1 TIKIWDISTGEVL
14 QTLTGHSGVV
24 NSISLSADGKV
35 IASGSSDKTVRI
47 WQFMK

>member
-1 TIKIWDISTGEVL
+1 M
-14 QTLTGHSGVV
+14 
-24 NSISLSADGKV
+24 SLSADGKV